1 MSMEKLKTT
10 LCETESR
17 LAKTSAKVREKL
29 TDTGS
34 DLTLERAIEVA
45 RVDDDSVQQLKE
57 MTDETEQGVH
67 AVKKKN

>member
-1 MSMEKLKTT
+1 MSMDKLKTT

-29 TDTGS
+29 IDVGS

-45 RVDDDSVQQLKE
+45 RVDEDSVQ
-57 MTDETEQGVH
+57 
-67 AVKKKN
+67 